1 MIPNNTMSVMNKKH
15 AKYETVNHSVKICIK
30 CGSVSVKIDNNC
42 IYCKKCNSNFQ
53 RAKQVLRGVL

>member
-1 MIPNNTMSVMNKKH
+1 MSVMNKKH